1 MHWHWLRFQYL
12 SYYCSH
18 ENFRPGSFEFW
29 LCILR
34 IYADWCHT
42 DLAVAAA
49 VLSLPVGIGYYK
61 ENKRMAITSTTYGE
75 IL

>member
-1 MHWHWLRFQYL
+1 M
-12 SYYCSH
+12 
-18 ENFRPGSFEFW
+18 
-29 LCILR
+29 
-34 IYADWCHT
+34 YADWCHT